1 MTDTELSVIMAR
13 FELAYMSNFKYGET
27 KRNYYCGITND
38 LERRAKEH
46 NANFILTKE
55 MKSFEEAKIVEE
67 ALHAKGYCT
76 GKQLGNGDEDTVYV
90 YMYKIIP
97 GVTNE

>member
-1 MTDTELSVIMAR
+1 MTDTELSVIMTR
-13 FELAYMSNFKYGET
+13 FELAYISNFKYGET

-67 ALHAKGYCT
+67 ALHEKGYYT
-76 GKQLGNGDEDTVYV
+76 GKQLGNGDEDTVHV

-97 GVTNE
+97 GVTIE

>member
-13 FELAYMSNFKYGET
+13 FELAYMNNFKYGET

-46 NANFILTKE
+46 NTTFITTAKVN
-55 MKSFEEAKIVEE
+55 SFEEAKIVEE
-67 ALHAKGYCT
+67 ALHKKGYCT
-76 GKQLGNGDEDTVYV
+76 GKQLGNGNEDTVHV

-97 GVTNE
+97 RVTIE